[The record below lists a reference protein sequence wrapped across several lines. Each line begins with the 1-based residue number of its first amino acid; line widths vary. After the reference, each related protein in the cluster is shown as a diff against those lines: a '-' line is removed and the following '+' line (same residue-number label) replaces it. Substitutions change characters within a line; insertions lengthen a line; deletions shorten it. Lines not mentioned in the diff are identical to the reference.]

1 MGFRR
6 EPKTFLLVFDDPDLA
21 GLEVRARSLS
31 IGELED
37 DDLQVYESFAA
48 ALVSWN
54 LEDEDGN
61 SLPATLE
68 TVRSY
73 PDVGFMNALA
83 SAWIKAV
90 TGVDDDLGKDSDSGR
105 RYLEESLTMEPLS
118 ESLPS

>member
-6 EPKTFLLVFDDPDLA
+6 EPKTFRLVFDDPELA

-54 LEDEDGN
+54 LEDENGDE
-61 SLPATLE
+61 LPATLE

-73 PDVGFMNALA
+73 PDVDFMNALA

-90 TGVDDDLGKDSDSGR
+90 TGVDDDLGKDLPAGR
-105 RYLEESLTMEPLS
+105 RSLEESLPMEPLS
-118 ESLPS
+118 PNPTS

>member
-6 EPKTFLLVFDDPDLA
+6 EPKTFLLVFDDPELA

-83 SAWIKAV
+83 GAWIKAV
-90 TGVDDDLGKDSDSGR
+90 TGVDDDLGKDLPAGR
-105 RYLEESLTMEPLS
+105 RSLEESLPMEPLS
-118 ESLPS
+118 PNPSN